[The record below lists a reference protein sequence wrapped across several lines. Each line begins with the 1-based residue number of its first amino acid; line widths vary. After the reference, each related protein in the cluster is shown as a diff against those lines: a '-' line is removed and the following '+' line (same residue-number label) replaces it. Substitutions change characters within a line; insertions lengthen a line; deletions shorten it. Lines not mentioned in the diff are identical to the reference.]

1 MAWFRYPCFNTP
13 ARRGHKRAKATVVPE
28 NYFQRDL
35 SDR

>member
-13 ARRGHKRAKATVVPE
+13 ARRRRERAKATVVSG